1 MKSKYIYLACP
12 CNPIGGGMRRV
23 ADYLIQSQH
32 FNNDDRMHPGLA
44 ELRALDTRGP
54 GSAASSLFYLAGAL
68 WQILEGR
75 ISGRLVGVHVN
86 MAERLSL
93 FRKGSV
99 VLFSR
104 ALGLPV
110 VLHLHAAQLHHF
122 YRDLPAPLQW
132 LVRWTFAKATTVIVL
147 GQASKAFVV
156 DVLRV
161 PAQRVT
167 IVNNG
172 VPEALVARRESSAYG
187 KPLRLF
193 FLGNLSERKG
203 VSDLIRAIGLS
214 EVASGGAFEAIFGGA
229 GDISSYSKLATTA
242 GAAGVCQ
249 FTGWLSQE
257 QAATLMAG
265 TDVLVLPSYD
275 EGLPLVI
282 LEALANS
289 TAVICT
295 PVGEIPHVLTDGVD
309 ALFVQP
315 GDITGLARAIDLV
328 LSNAPMRRELQVNGR
343 ASYDKHF
350 SIEKFAD
357 TIADFHQQH
366 FGISARQSHTGIAMY
381 TAPGVA
387 MNGR

>member
-1 MKSKYIYLACP
+1 L
-12 CNPIGGGMRRV
+12 
-23 ADYLIQSQH
+23 
-32 FNNDDRMHPGLA
+32 
-44 ELRALDTRGP
+44 T
-54 GSAASSLFYLAGAL
+54 GAL
-68 WQILEGR
+68 WQILKGR
-75 ISGRLVGVHVN
+75 ISGRLAGVHVN

-99 VLFSR
+99 VLLSR

-132 LVRWTFAKATTVIVL
+132 LVRWTFACATTVIVL
-147 GQASKAFVV
+147 GQASRTFVV

-172 VPEALVARRESSAYG
+172 VPDALVARRESSAHG
-187 KPLRLF
+187 NPLRLF

-214 EVASGGAFEAIFGGA
+214 KVAASGRFEAIFGGV
-229 GDISSYSKLATTA
+229 GDIGGYSALAKEA
-242 GAAGVCQ
+242 GVAGVCQ
-249 FTGWLSQE
+249 FAGWLNQE

-295 PVGEIPHVLTDGVD
+295 PVGEIPHALTDGVD
-309 ALFVQP
+309 ALFIQP
-315 GDITGLARAIDLV
+315 GDIGGLARAIDRV
-328 LSNAPMRRELQVNGR
+328 LNDAPLRRALQVHGR
-343 ASYDKHF
+343 ASYERNF
-350 SIEKFAD
+350 SIERFSD
-357 TIADFHQQH
+357 TIAGLHIEH
-366 FGISARQSHTGIAMY
+366 FGISARRSHPAIDQYLPLKA
-381 TAPGVA
+381 
-387 MNGR
+387 R